1 VTSIIFRQQNR
12 RGTVSFRDEPEFRS
26 ENRRLVYQA
35 FLVPISNVENVG
47 TSRRI
52 MNIRTIILAI
62 VAGVLGCQAC
72 LAQSISQS
80 DLYNFVRTTWNVS
93 SLSDSAIQQLLNQ
106 APSDVTYDGIPYEN
120 LIGAVIESPR
130 IVDDINAGD
139 YRAAGQVVLNY
150 AQDQLFDVAM
160 EDLGR
165 R

>member
-1 VTSIIFRQQNR
+1 
-12 RGTVSFRDEPEFRS
+12 
-26 ENRRLVYQA
+26 
-35 FLVPISNVENVG
+35 
-47 TSRRI
+47 